1 MRGLL
6 ASLCLLAACDGLPL
20 NPDEDG
26 DGVPVPTDCDDA
38 DPDVFPAAGET
49 CADGVD
55 NDCDGYAA
63 ECGPAGWV
71 PLQTADARVTP
82 APGTVDFDSFGAGA
96 DATGDGYDDIVVGSI
111 GTEGDEVQL
120 HLLSGPLVAD
130 VSLSDL
136 EPNIRYSTEAY
147 RAPTVTLSDMDGDG
161 LAELV
166 VANSLAKIDENR
178 FSEVLVFGAPTRT
191 GLTSD
196 DAEATFQVWDTQ
208 YEPTLKRLG
217 DTDGDGVGGFL
228 LAVNHVD
235 SGGVGGGAWVVQ
247 GPAAG
252 ATAISDVGI
261 QLIGGY
267 GTTDVA
273 SGDMNGDGL
282 DDVLVSAD
290 DEQVVYLAQAPF
302 FGDHFLADADATLSG
317 DGTSAE
323 FGSLLAAGDTDADG
337 YADTAVVGWASTV
350 GSSDGSTT
358 YVFRGPLAGTLSLD
372 AASTVI
378 EASGGNWLESAAI
391 PGDTNGDGRAD
402 LLLGSPYGCWSRGC
416 AYLFYGG
423 FSGTVALDEA
433 NAVLVGEEPGDSA
446 GEHVF
451 GAGDVDADG
460 MTDVL
465 VSARGHR
472 TEEGAY
478 GAAYLVF
485 GGPGF

>member
-49 CADGVD
+49 CADAVD
-55 NDCDGYAA
+55 NDCDGYALG
-63 ECGPAGWV
+63 CGPAGWV

-82 APGTVDFDSFGAGA
+82 APWMADLQTLAAGA
-96 DATGDGYDDIVVGSI
+96 DASGDGYPDVVVAGSDPE
-111 GTEGDEVQL
+111 GTEVWI
-120 HLLSGPLVAD
+120 HLLSGPIVGD
-130 VSLSDL
+130 VSLTDQ
-136 EPNIRYSTEAY
+136 PANVRVATEHY
-147 RAPTVTLSDMDGDG
+147 RAPTLALSDMDGDDV
-161 LAELV
+161 AELV
-166 VANSLAKIDENR
+166 TANIGEQEGDDWFNEVSV
-178 FSEVLVFGAPTRT
+178 FSDPTQV
-191 GLTSD
+191 GLTVD
-196 DAEATFQVWDTQ
+196 DAEATFQVWDAG
-208 YEPTLKRLG
+208 YWPTLKRLG

-247 GPAAG
+247 GPVAG
-252 ATAISDVGI
+252 AAEIDDVGV

-267 GTTDVA
+267 GSADIA
-273 SGDMNGDGL
+273 SGDINGDGL

-302 FGDHFLADADATLSG
+302 FGDQFLTDADATLSG
-317 DGTSAE
+317 GDTSAE
-323 FGSLLAAGDTDADG
+323 FGSLLAAGDADADG
-337 YADTAVVGWASTV
+337 YADALVVAQ
-350 GSSDGSTT
+350 STT

-378 EASGGNWLESAAI
+378 QARGGEGVRSAAI
-391 PGDTNGDGRAD
+391 PGDVNGDDRAD
-402 LLLGSPYGCWSRGC
+402 LLLGVPSGCWERGC

-423 FSGTVALDEA
+423 VTGTVALDA
-433 NAVLVGEEPGDSA
+433 ADAVLVGAQASEGV
-446 GEHVF
+446 GEDVY
-451 GAGDVDADG
+451 GAGDVDQDGLAD
-460 MTDVL
+460 L
-465 VSARGHR
+465 LLSALHHR
-472 TEEGAY
+472 TEDGGY